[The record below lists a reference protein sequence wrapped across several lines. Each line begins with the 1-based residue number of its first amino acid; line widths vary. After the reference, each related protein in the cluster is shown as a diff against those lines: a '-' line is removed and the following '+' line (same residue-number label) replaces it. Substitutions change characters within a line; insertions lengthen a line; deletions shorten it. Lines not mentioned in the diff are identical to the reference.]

1 MVKKWVF
8 RDCTADSPPE
18 GWGEALCISP
28 ALLAILWRRGL
39 ATAAGM
45 DEFLRPS
52 LSRLTAPP
60 LWPQIPQAARMLKN
74 ALLKGAKPVVWG
86 DYDVDGVTA
95 TVLCL
100 DVLDAHGIHARH
112 HLPDRSTEG
121 YGLNIPAIE
130 ALAEEGCDL
139 LLTVDCGISDVAAV
153 ARARELGMT
162 VVVSDHH
169 LPPEEL
175 PPADAICDPR
185 MGPPGEVPCTDL
197 AGVGVAFF
205 LMAALNAELAPHTKT
220 RYEMDRALDLVAL
233 GTLADLMPL
242 RGENRIL
249 VHAGLKHIAR
259 ALRPGIAALKEI
271 CEQDIAAAMTSGQV
285 SFRMAPR
292 INAAGRMEQAETG
305 LRLLRERDY
314 TEALHLARHLDE
326 LNQARRTEEDRIFI
340 EAREQA
346 EALLAHGPQPA
357 LVLYGENWHP
367 GVIGIVASRIVE
379 AFYRPT
385 VILCS
390 DHGSLKGSARSVHEF
405 DLHAGLTQTAD
416 CLMGFGGHRS
426 AAGLRLAPE
435 RLEEFR
441 AAFTQAV
448 EKELGSATLTPQLT
462 LECEID
468 LAQASS
474 LRFIKE
480 LDLLQPFGMG
490 NAEPVFASTPLTVI
504 KHTFIGRD
512 GKHILLHVRDRKSG
526 ISMRAKGWRLA
537 KDYPPPCLQGRDIR
551 LAFTLSLDTFNGV
564 ESADMEIKDI
574 QIIDD

>member
-1 MVKKWVF
+1 MKKWVF
-8 RDCTADSPPE
+8 RDSTADPPPAD
-18 GWGEALCISP
+18 WGEALCISP
-28 ALLAILWRRGL
+28 ALLALLWRRGL
-39 ATAAGM
+39 ASAEGM
-45 DEFLRPS
+45 DAFLKPS
-52 LSRLTAPP
+52 LSRLTPPP
-60 LWPQIPQAARMLKN
+60 LWPQIPGAARLLKN

-95 TVLCL
+95 TALCL

-112 HLPDRSTEG
+112 HLPDRDAEG
-121 YGLNIPAIE
+121 YGLNVPAIE
-130 ALAEEGCDL
+130 ALAGEGCDL

-185 MGPPGEVPCTDL
+185 MESAGEFPCADL

-249 VHAGLKHIAR
+249 VHGGLRHIAHAR
-259 ALRPGIAALKEI
+259 RPGVAALKEV
-271 CEQDIAAAMTSGQV
+271 CEHDIAAVMTSGQV

-292 INAAGRMEQAETG
+292 INAAGRMEQAETA

-314 TEALHLARHLDE
+314 TEARRLALRLDE
-326 LNQARRTEEDRIFI
+326 LNQARRAEEDRIFA
-340 EAREQA
+340 EARGQV
-346 EALLAHGPQPA
+346 EAMLAGGPQPA

-379 AFYRPT
+379 AYYRPT

-390 DHGSLKGSARSVHEF
+390 DHGSLKGSARSVREF

-426 AAGLRLAPE
+426 AAGLRLAPG
-435 RLEEFR
+435 RLGEFR
-441 AAFTQAV
+441 AAFTRAV
-448 EKELGSATLTPQLT
+448 EKELGSAALAPQLT

-468 LAQASS
+468 LEQASS
-474 LRFIKE
+474 LSFIRE

-504 KHTFIGRD
+504 RHAFIGRD
-512 GKHILLHVRDRKSG
+512 RKHILLQVRDKKSG
-526 ISMRAKGWRLA
+526 VSMRAKGWRLA
-537 KDYPPPCLQGRDIR
+537 EDYPPPCLQGRDIR

-564 ESADMEIKDI
+564 ESADMEIRDI
-574 QIIDD
+574 EIVGG